1 MDDLKDIA
9 SSNGPNKVANKVAII
24 GAGVAG
30 ITAARYLMDNGIDF
44 DLYEASPEIGGRA
57 SRIYDNKAEEYIDN
71 GQHLLSGAY
80 DEFLH
85 LLKYLGTDNLVKR
98 PKGLVVPYID
108 LSQNTPVLDK
118 LDTSKA
124 WGKLGT
130 LKGLLDFDL
139 FNKKDKYSI
148 IRLAVRIQL
157 GITQAFEDETCDV
170 FLRRQQQTERAI
182 EVFWEPLILAVLNT
196 SVRQASA
203 ILLKRVCEL
212 AFFASQEKASLLFP
226 KIELRNML
234 EPILDKINQSESHL
248 YTKAKVKAIDFTEGK
263 DTLTVTTSS
272 GKIEQYDKA
281 IIALSPAQT
290 SRLVDQVNIEHNLE
304 HSPITSIFVW
314 CDREIISDD
323 FSAVIG
329 TQIQWIFNRTRIL
342 DINHKISKYSYSF
355 TISASSDLIKKSN
368 TEIAEILTDDLKKLY
383 TDFHQDEIK
392 HIRIIHEKL
401 ATFSATPD
409 FEKVRSDIPVSINDK
424 LFIAGDWT
432 NTRLPGTL
440 ESAAQSGRTAA
451 YLLIQSE
458 KK

>member
-1 MDDLKDIA
+1 MNDQKEIA
-9 SSNGPNKVANKVAII
+9 LNSTTNKVAII

-30 ITAARYLMDNGIDF
+30 INAARFLMNSGVDF
-44 DLYEASPEIGGRA
+44 DMYEASPEIGGRA

-80 DEFLH
+80 DEFLG
-85 LLKYLGTDNLVKR
+85 LLNYLGTEDLVKR

-108 LSQNTPVLDK
+108 VSQNIAITDK

-157 GITQAFEDETCDV
+157 GISQAFDEETCDV
-170 FLRRQQQTERAI
+170 FLRRQKQTERAI

-212 AFFASQEKASLLFP
+212 AFFASKKKASLLFP
-226 KIELRNML
+226 KTELRNIL
-234 EPILDKINQSESHL
+234 EPVLDKIKQSGSNL
-248 YTKAKVKAIDFTEGK
+248 YTKAKIKAIDNIDGN
-263 DTLTVTTSS
+263 DRLTITTSK
-272 GKIEQYDKA
+272 GEIRRYGKA
-281 IIALSPAQT
+281 IIALSPTQT
-290 SRLVDQVNIEHNLE
+290 SRLINQINIEHVLE
-304 HSPITSIFVW
+304 NSPITSIFVW
-314 CDREIISDD
+314 CDREIIEEE

-329 TQIQWIFNRTRIL
+329 TKIQWIFNRTKIL
-342 DINHKISKYSYSF
+342 GIKHIISKYSYSF
-355 TISASSDLIKKSN
+355 TISASSDFVRESN
-368 TEIAEILTDDLKKLY
+368 YEILDILVSDLRKIY
-383 TDFHQDEIK
+383 PDFLLEEIK
-392 HIRIIHEKL
+392 HTRIIHEKL

-451 YLLIQSE
+451 YLLIKTE